1 MNPEYNYNTQE
12 KWLPFNGF
20 SPLITVFKSF
30 HDLSPEMETIINDET
45 FPVKF
50 KKNKF
55 ISSPLHLENYVYLI
69 VKGIT
74 RGYIKD
80 DNKEITIWIAKE
92 YEFVERVS
100 NIWNTN
106 DSSQEYIQALEDV
119 IAIAIPH
126 AMSKRLYLN
135 YHIASYIGREVARL
149 HYLQAWERAFI
160 SRLHSAEKRY
170 IRFTKSYPKL
180 VERVPLKYIASFLC
194 MRLET
199 LSRIRSKLA
208 IA

>member
-1 MNPEYNYNTQE
+1 MNPEYNYSTQD
-12 KWLPFNGF
+12 KWLPFDGF
-20 SPLITVFKSF
+20 SPLITLFKSF
-30 HDLSPEMETIINDET
+30 HDLSPEMESIINNET

-55 ISSPLHLENYVYLI
+55 ISSPLHLNHNVYLI
-69 VKGIT
+69 IKGIT

-80 DNKEITIWIAKE
+80 DSKEITIWIAKE
-92 YEFVERVS
+92 NEFIGSVS

-106 DSSQEYIQALEDV
+106 HSLEEYIQALEDV
-119 IAIAIPH
+119 VAIAIPH

-135 YHIASYIGREVARL
+135 YHIANYIGREVAQL
-149 HYLQAWERAFI
+149 HYLKACERAFI
-160 SRLHSAEKRY
+160 SRLQSAEKRY
-170 IRFTKSYPKL
+170 IRFIKSYPKL
-180 VERVPLKYIASFLC
+180 IERVPLKYIASFLC

-208 IA
+208 TS